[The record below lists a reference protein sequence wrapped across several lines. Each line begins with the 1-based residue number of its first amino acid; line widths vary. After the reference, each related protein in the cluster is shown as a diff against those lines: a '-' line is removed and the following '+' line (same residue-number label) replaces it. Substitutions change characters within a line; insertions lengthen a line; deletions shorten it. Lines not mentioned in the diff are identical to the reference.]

1 MMDRKKLESMTTN
14 ADQIRSMKALM
25 ESIEELDDERGVYV
39 EVRRV
44 DIEPDYV
51 PEHPAKKDN
60 RGDGM
65 ISCWITVPTGLKA
78 EYNVESV
85 RNLLQR
91 HGLDFMHANDSN
103 PHIDMERYGM
113 MRGAVDKEKLM
124 KLESSLATHPDGSKS
139 DTRFYFIPDNGDT

>member
-1 MMDRKKLESMTTN
+1 MKMNEIMSRTTN
-14 ADQIRSMKALM
+14 ADQIGSMKALL
-25 ESIEELDDERGVYV
+25 ESIEELDDEKGVYV
-39 EVRRV
+39 EVKRAE
-44 DIEPDYV
+44 IEPDYK
-51 PEHPAKKDN
+51 PEHPSKTEN
-60 RGDGM
+60 RRDGM

-85 RNLLQR
+85 KNLLQR
-91 HGLDFMHANDSN
+91 HELDFAHFNNSN

-139 DTRFYFIPDNGDT
+139 DTRFYFIPDNGET